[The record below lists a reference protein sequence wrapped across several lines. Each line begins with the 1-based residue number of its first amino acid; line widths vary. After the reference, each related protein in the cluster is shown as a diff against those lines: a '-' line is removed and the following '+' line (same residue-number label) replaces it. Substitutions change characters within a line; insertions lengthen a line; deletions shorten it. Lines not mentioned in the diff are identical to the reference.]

1 MGLFNK
7 RSKMSIG
14 KKLLIVKVSFL
25 AFLMMFALA
34 LPSAILSGFEV
45 DEETKESE
53 EVEHYFVDDID
64 SSGPFRYEDW
74 EEYFNKYYSEE
85 DYDKIFSDYEEYR
98 KALARRVNLVLERI
112 KERQQE
118 IVTQITSN
126 STKRAIRNVLEGR
139 FNSDKYD
146 KFSVVVEPVVIDP
159 TELDAVKL
167 ICLHSV
173 QYEEQGLASPGE
185 LLRYVGRPANE
196 TGEYS
201 ERQTIA
207 LADTGVTVKV
217 DKWSGTF
224 LPQYLIEQKR
234 QMIEKLGTDYLPA
247 QGTAAA
253 DLLITVTSSTIGN
266 TFVKTNTYTEMEMQ
280 LLPVE
285 DENGIPIIGDNGEY
299 LMELVEVEVE
309 KTEAVAYYSVVIGVR
324 SVDQL
329 AEAAGL
335 RDVFERRISN
345 EETAQTD

>member
-1 MGLFNK
+1 MQGYIRK
-7 RSKMSIG
+7 KVKMSIG
-14 KKLLIVKVSFL
+14 KKLLIIKVCFL

-34 LPSAILSGFEV
+34 IPTAILSWFEV
-45 DEETKESE
+45 DEEAQDDG

-64 SSGPFRYEDW
+64 SSGAYRYEDW
-74 EEYFNKYYSEE
+74 EDLYPQEDIDAILSDPEKY
-85 DYDKIFSDYEEYR
+85 R
-98 KALARRVNLVLERI
+98 TALQERVNLVITRI
-112 KERQQE
+112 NERQQE
-118 IVTQITSN
+118 IVNAVTSS
-126 STKRAIRNVLEGR
+126 STKRDIKKILGR
-139 FNSDKYD
+139 ALNSEQYEN
-146 KFSVVVEPVVIDP
+146 FEVVVEPVVISP
-159 TELDAVKL
+159 TALDAVKL

-173 QYEEQGLASPGE
+173 QYEESGLASPGE
-185 LLRYVGRPANE
+185 ILRYVGRPANE

-201 ERQTIA
+201 TRQTIA

-217 DKWSGTF
+217 DRWSGTF

-266 TFVKTNTYTEMEMQ
+266 TFVKTNTFTEMEMQ

-335 RDVFERRISN
+335 RDVFERPRSN